1 MEGTRVF
8 LIVEADSYL
17 EECRA
22 KSRSVRASELAM
34 RVKRSPA
41 QLAREFHLLVGS
53 GIKDYLGARQVEYAK
68 RLLATTCSTTAEI
81 AVLAGFGT
89 ARTFYRAFRRTTGI
103 SPTQYR
109 KEMSLA
115 TPEVRP

>member
-8 LIVEADSYL
+8 LLSEAESYL

-22 KSRSVRASELAM
+22 ERRSVRASELA
-34 RVKRSPA
+34 RLVNRSPA
-41 QLAREFHLLVGS
+41 QLAREFHLSVGS
-53 GIKDYLGARQVEYAK
+53 GIKDYLGARQVEFAK
-68 RLLATTCSTTAEI
+68 ELLVRTCSTTAEI

-103 SPTQYR
+103 SPTEYR

-115 TPEVRP
+115 RPEVRP